1 MFLRSLFAAAIA
13 LLLSGCTGWW
23 SETRLIPAS
32 ARDTAG
38 LKGTYVLDGHRS
50 ILGPAEDGKVRV
62 VDPAGQEPPGEIAL
76 ALLRE
81 EAPRPAIAEKAA
93 PEEGEPAIIDLP
105 DRSYLMEFSV
115 TGDDDKTV
123 YTYAI
128 GRIGFSDDGTADE
141 VEMFSLLCSKASE
154 KFAARKE
161 KQVCIFDDYANLRA
175 AALDALAWYDDA
187 RMVID
192 TTTWQREIEPDKM
205 ASHEMAPVETASEG
219 P

>member
-1 MFLRSLFAAAIA
+1 MFLRSLLAATMA

-32 ARDTAG
+32 ARDPAG
-38 LKGTYVLDGHRS
+38 LEGTYVYDGRRAA
-50 ILGPAEDGKVRV
+50 LGPTDNGMVRV

-81 EAPRPAIAEKAA
+81 EAPKPSVVAEAA
-93 PEEGEPAIIDLP
+93 PEEGEPPSIDLP

-115 TGDDDKTV
+115 TGDDDKTA

-128 GRIGFSDDGTADE
+128 GRISFAQDGTADE
-141 VEMFSLLCSKASE
+141 VEVFGLLCSKAAE
-154 KFAARKE
+154 TFAAHKE
-161 KQVCIFDDYANLRA
+161 HQICIFDDYASLRA
-175 AALDALAWYDDA
+175 AAFDALAWYEDA

-192 TTTWQREIEPDKM
+192 TTTMQREAEPDKM
-205 ASHEMAPVETASEG
+205 EPDDMAPNE